1 MKKHLILT
9 LALTLPLSVGAF
21 DPAHLKRL
29 KETKECP
36 KCDLSKADLYGAKLQ
51 WAYLEGANL
60 TDADLKGAN
69 LKEANLDRANLKW
82 ANLEEAKFFSDNY
95 GFK

>member
-1 MKKHLILT
+1 MLS
-9 LALTLPLSVGAF
+9 LALILPLSVGAF

-69 LKEANLDRANLKW
+69 LEN
-82 ANLEEAKFFSDNY
+82 AKFCKTRMPDGHFESWDCWSR
-95 GFK
+95 